1 MGAEEALEFVDNL
14 VFLKTGEH
22 LDKTQR
28 IILRHFWE
36 DEKRTYQDIANIL
49 NYTEAHLKAVGAEL
63 WHLLSKV
70 LGEKVSKS
78 TFQAVLQ
85 GFRTTQ
91 QSQKIP
97 HIPNLAGNDAKP
109 QDLDSNFVGRDR
121 QIADLHTLVSRGA
134 KVILIQGEGGVGKT
148 TLARKYFKTQKF
160 NFVLELWMATEIQN
174 ITPVESVVEEWL
186 RRDFNEEPGRDFG
199 INLERLRRKLREQTS
214 KIGVF
219 IDNLETAL
227 DKNGKFLEYRRPYV
241 QLLRV
246 LADVDVH
253 SVTLV
258 TSRERLCES
267 SVEVNLYP
275 LEGLEDEAWQQFFSR
290 RHINCDSTILS
301 EMCRAYGGNAKA
313 MQILRGAILTDF
325 SGDIYA
331 YWQENCTD
339 LLIERELKD
348 LVASQFTRLQE
359 NDLEAYRLLCRLGC
373 YRYQDITSLPIEGV
387 LCLLWDLPEP
397 KRRGVIKALQDLSL
411 IEAKKG
417 QYWLHPVIRD
427 EAISRLRLVNEEW
440 ELVNRKAADFWMQRV
455 ETVKNINDA
464 LTALEAYY
472 HYVEISDFEQAGDV
486 ILQGRGKQW
495 SIGLPLGCSFY
506 QLGLLQ
512 KNFSV
517 IKRLIDQ
524 IKSPE
529 RLIKLYNILGYTY
542 QIIGCIREA
551 IECYDNSG
559 EILDDLAEKPTK
571 ISKISILFNA
581 GLCKLE
587 LWEIEAAEDCFN
599 SVCSL
604 AEENRNLDDYI
615 VYAQCCL
622 ALIKSSSG
630 SSEDAFH
637 LAENAFSTMSSSTRV
652 TLWGIGH
659 SLVNLCLT
667 YKNLGN
673 LEKSFEFCQQAIFHA
688 EENNFTQIKAKAI
701 SCLAEL
707 FREQGEFTRAIFHHE
722 KAIEILDKIG
732 AKSNLAEAYYQ
743 LALTHKK
750 MGEIDQSRESF
761 VQAMS
766 ATGYAYALFNEMQAP
781 RQVEKV
787 QTAMEYFE
795 K

>member
-14 VFLKTGEH
+14 VFLTRGKH
-22 LDKTQR
+22 LDKTER
-28 IILRHFWE
+28 IILRHLWE
-36 DEKRTYQDIANIL
+36 DEKRTYQDIANSSS
-49 NYTEAHLKAVGAEL
+49 YTEAHLKAVGAEL

-70 LGEKVSKS
+70 LREKVSKS
-78 TFQAVLQ
+78 TFQGVVQ

-91 QSQKIP
+91 ESQKISN
-97 HIPNLAGNDAKP
+97 ISNLAGNEAKP

-121 QIADLHTLVSRGA
+121 QIADLHTIVSRGA

-275 LEGLEDEAWQQFFSR
+275 LGGLD
-290 RHINCDSTILS
+290 
-301 EMCRAYGGNAKA
+301 
-313 MQILRGAILTDF
+313 
-325 SGDIYA
+325 
-331 YWQENCTD
+331 
-339 LLIERELKD
+339 
-348 LVASQFTRLQE
+348 
-359 NDLEAYRLLCRLGC
+359 
-373 YRYQDITSLPIEGV
+373 
-387 LCLLWDLPEP
+387 
-397 KRRGVIKALQDLSL
+397 
-411 IEAKKG
+411 
-417 QYWLHPVIRD
+417 D
-427 EAISRLRLVNEEW
+427 EAISRLRLVSEEW
-440 ELVNRKAADFWMQRV
+440 ELVNRKAAGFWTQQV
-455 ETVKNINDA
+455 EIIKNINDA

-472 HYVEISDFEQAGDV
+472 HYVEIRNFEQAGDV
-486 ILQGRGKQW
+486 ILQGQGKQW

-517 IKRLIDQ
+517 IKRLIDN

-542 QIIGCIREA
+542 RIIGCIREA
-551 IECYDNSG
+551 IECYDQSG
-559 EILDDLAEKPTK
+559 KILDQLDEKPTK
-571 ISKISILFNA
+571 LSILFNT

-604 AEENRNLDDYI
+604 AEQNSSLDDYMA
-615 VYAQCCL
+615 YAECSL
-622 ALIKSSSG
+622 ALIKSYSG
-630 SSEDAFH
+630 RGEDAFN
-637 LAENAFSTMSSSTRV
+637 LAENAFSAMSSSTKV

-659 SLVNLCLT
+659 SLVNLSLT

-673 LEKSFEFCQQAIFHA
+673 LNKSVELCQQAIFDSD
-688 EENNFTQIKAKAI
+688 ENNFTQIKAKAI

-707 FREQGEFTRAIFHHE
+707 FREQREFPRAIFYHSE
-722 KAIEILDKIG
+722 AIEILDKIG
-732 AKSNLAEAYYQ
+732 AKSDLAEAYYQ

-761 VQAMS
+761 VQAI
-766 ATGYAYALFNEMQAP
+766 ALFNEMQAP

-787 QTAMEYFE
+787 ETAMEYFE

>member
-14 VFLKTGEH
+14 VFLTTGKH
-22 LDKTQR
+22 LDKTER
-28 IILRHFWE
+28 IILRHLWE
-36 DEKRTYQDIANIL
+36 DEKRTYQDIANSSS
-49 NYTEAHLKAVGAEL
+49 YTEAHLKAVGAEL

-70 LGEKVSKS
+70 LREKVSKS
-78 TFQAVLQ
+78 TFQGVVQ

-91 QSQKIP
+91 ESQKISN
-97 HIPNLAGNDAKP
+97 IPNLAGNDAKP

-160 NFVLELWMATEIQN
+160 NFILELWMATEIQN

-227 DKNGKFLEYRRPYV
+227 DRNGKFLEYRRPYV

-246 LADVDVH
+246 LTDVDVH

-275 LEGLEDEAWQQFFSR
+275 LGGLDDEAWRQFFSR
-290 RHINCDSTILS
+290 GHINCDSTILS

-313 MQILRGAILTDF
+313 MQIIRGAILTDF
-325 SGDIYA
+325 HGDIYA
-331 YWQENCTD
+331 YWQENCTY

-387 LCLLWDLPEP
+387 LCLLWDVPEP
-397 KRRGVIKALQDLSL
+397 KRRSVIKALQDLSL

-427 EAISRLRLVNEEW
+427 EAISRLRLVSEEW
-440 ELVNRKAADFWMQRV
+440 ELVNRKAAGFWTQQV
-455 ETVKNINDA
+455 EIIKNITDA

-472 HYVEISDFEQAGDV
+472 HYVEIRNFEQAGDV

-495 SIGLPLGCSFY
+495 SVGLPLGCSFY

-517 IKRLIDQ
+517 IKRLIDN

-542 QIIGCIREA
+542 RIIGCIREA
-551 IECYDNSG
+551 IECYDQSG
-559 EILDDLAEKPTK
+559 KILDQLDEKPTK
-571 ISKISILFNA
+571 LSILFNT

-604 AEENRNLDDYI
+604 AEQNSNLDDYM
-615 VYAQCCL
+615 VYAECSL
-622 ALIKSSSG
+622 ALIKSYSG
-630 SSEDAFH
+630 RGEDAFN
-637 LAENAFSTMSSSTRV
+637 LAENAFSAMSSSTRV

-659 SLVNLCLT
+659 SLVNLSLT

-673 LEKSFEFCQQAIFHA
+673 IKKSFELCQQAILHSD
-688 EENNFTQIKAKAI
+688 ENNFTQIKAKAI

-707 FREQGEFTRAIFHHE
+707 FREQREFTKAIFRHSE
-722 KAIEILDKIG
+722 AIEILDKIG
-732 AKSNLAEAYYQ
+732 AKSDLAEAYYQ

-761 VQAMS
+761 VQAV
-766 ATGYAYALFNEMQAP
+766 ALFNEMQAP

-787 QTAMEYFE
+787 ETAMEYFQ

>member
-1 MGAEEALEFVDNL
+1 MGVEEALEFVDNL

-28 IILRHFWE
+28 IILRHLWE
-36 DEKRTYQDIANIL
+36 DERRTYQDIANSL
-49 NYTEAHLKAVGAEL
+49 RYTEAHLKSVGAEL

-70 LGEKVSKS
+70 LGVKVSKS
-78 TFQAVLQ
+78 TFQGIVQ

-91 QSQKIP
+91 QSLKIS
-97 HIPNLAGNDAKP
+97 HIPNLEGNGTKP

-121 QIADLHTLVSRGA
+121 QIAELHTLVSRGA

-174 ITPVESVVEEWL
+174 LTPVESVVEEWL
-186 RRDFNEEPGRDFG
+186 RRYFNEEPGCDFG
-199 INLERLRRKLREQTS
+199 IRLERLRRKLREETS

-227 DKNGKFLEYRRPYV
+227 DKNGKFLEARRSYV
-241 QLLRV
+241 ELLRV
-246 LADVDVH
+246 LADPDVH
-253 SVTLV
+253 SVTLI
-258 TSRERLCES
+258 TSRERLRES
-267 SVEVNLYP
+267 SVEVHLYP
-275 LEGLEDEAWQQFFSR
+275 LEGLDDEAWRQFFNS
-290 RHINCDSTILS
+290 RHINSDYTIIS

-313 MQILRGAILTDF
+313 MQIIRGAIFTDF
-325 SGDIYA
+325 SGDIHA
-331 YWQENCTD
+331 YWQETCTD

-348 LVASQFTRLQE
+348 LVASQFSRLQE

-373 YRYQDITSLPIEGV
+373 YRYQDITSVPIEGV
-387 LCLLWDLPEP
+387 LCLLWDVPEQ

-427 EAISRLRLVNEEW
+427 EAISRLRLVSEEW
-440 ELVNRKAADFWMQRV
+440 ELVNRKAAEFWTQKV
-455 ETVKNINDA
+455 EIVKDITDA

-486 ILQGRGKQW
+486 ILQGRGNKW
-495 SIGLPLGCSFY
+495 GTGLPLGSCLY

-512 KNFSV
+512 KILSV
-517 IKRLIDQ
+517 IKRIIDDV
-524 IKSPE
+524 KSPK
-529 RLIKLYNILGYTY
+529 RLIKLYIILGYTY
-542 QIIGCIREA
+542 RIIGCVREA
-551 IECYDNSG
+551 IECYKKSG
-559 EILDDLAEKPTK
+559 EILDELDEKL
-571 ISKISILFNA
+571 SKISILFNT

-587 LWEIEAAEDCFN
+587 LWEIEAAEDSFN
-599 SVCSL
+599 AVCNL
-604 AEENRNLDDYI
+604 AKQNSNLDDYMA
-615 VYAQCCL
+615 YSQCCL
-622 ALIKSSSG
+622 ALIESSSG
-630 SSEDAFH
+630 SREDAFN
-637 LAENAFSTMSSSTRV
+637 LAEDAFATMSSSKRV

-659 SLVNLCLT
+659 SLVTLCLT
-667 YKNLGN
+667 HKNLGN
-673 LEKSFEFCQQAIFHA
+673 IKKSFELCQQAIFHA

-707 FREQGEFTRAIFHHE
+707 FREQREFTRAIFHHSE
-722 KAIEILDKIG
+722 AIEILDKIG
-732 AKSNLAEAYYQ
+732 AKSDLAEAYYQ

-750 MGEIDQSRESF
+750 IGEIERSRESF
-761 VQAMS
+761 MQAI
-766 ATGYAYALFNEMQAP
+766 ALFNEMQAP

>member
-1 MGAEEALEFVDNL
+1 MGVEEALEFVDNL

-28 IILRHFWE
+28 IILRHLWE
-36 DEKRTYQDIANIL
+36 DEKRTYQDIANSC

-70 LGEKVSKS
+70 LGVKVSKS
-78 TFQAVLQ
+78 TFQGVVQ
-85 GFRTTQ
+85 GFRRSQ
-91 QSQKIP
+91 HSQKNPDIP
-97 HIPNLAGNDAKP
+97 DIATNSTNS

-121 QIADLHTLVSRGA
+121 QIAELHTLVSRGA
-134 KVILIQGEGGVGKT
+134 KVILIQGKGGVGKT
-148 TLARKYFKTQKF
+148 TLARKYFKSQKF
-160 NFVLELWMATEIQN
+160 DFVLELWMATEIQN

-199 INLERLRRKLREQTS
+199 INLKRLRRKLREQTV

-227 DKNGKFLEYRRPYV
+227 DKNGKFIEYRRPYV
-241 QLLRV
+241 DLLRV
-246 LADVDVH
+246 LADSDVH

-258 TSRERLCES
+258 TSRERLRES
-267 SVEVNLYP
+267 SVEVHLYT
-275 LEGLEDEAWQQFFSR
+275 LEGLDDGAWRQYFSR

-301 EMCRAYGGNAKA
+301 EMCKACGGNAKA

-325 SGDIYA
+325 HGDIHT

-387 LCLLWDLPEP
+387 LCLLWDVPEP

-440 ELVNRKAADFWMQRV
+440 ELVNRKAAQFWTQQV
-455 ETVKNINDA
+455 EIVKNINDA

-486 ILQGRGKQW
+486 ILQGRGEHW

-517 IKRLIDQ
+517 IKRLIDE

-542 QIIGCIREA
+542 RIIGCIREA
-551 IECYDNSG
+551 IECYDKSG
-559 EILDDLAEKPTK
+559 KILGKLDEKPTK
-571 ISKISILFNA
+571 ISILFNT

-587 LWEIEAAEDCFN
+587 LWEIEAAEYCFN

-604 AEENRNLDDYI
+604 AEQNSNLDDYMA
-615 VYAQCCL
+615 YSQCCL
-622 ALIKSSSG
+622 ALIKSCSG
-630 SSEDAFH
+630 SREDAFH
-637 LAENAFSTMSSSTRV
+637 LAEQAFYAMSSTRV

-673 LEKSFEFCQQAIFHA
+673 LKKSFELCQQAILHA

-707 FREQGEFTRAIFHHE
+707 FREQGEFTKAIFNHSE
-722 KAIEILDKIG
+722 AIEIIDKIG
-732 AKSNLAEAYYQ
+732 AKSDLAEAYYQ
-743 LALTHKK
+743 FALTHKK
-750 MGEIDQSRESF
+750 MGEIAQSRETF
-761 VQAMS
+761 LQAI
-766 ATGYAYALFNEMQAP
+766 ALFNEMQAP

-787 QTAMEYFE
+787 QTAMECFE

>member
-14 VFLKTGEH
+14 VFLKKREH

-28 IILRHFWE
+28 IILRHLWE
-36 DEKRTYQDIANIL
+36 DEKRTYQDIANSRG
-49 NYTEAHLKAVGAEL
+49 YTEAHLKAVGAGL
-63 WHLLSKV
+63 WHLLSDV

-78 TFQAVLQ
+78 TFQGVVQ
-85 GFRTTQ
+85 GFWTTQ
-91 QSQKIP
+91 QSEKVS
-97 HIPNLAGNDAKP
+97 HIPNLANNGTKP
-109 QDLDSNFVGRDR
+109 QDIDSNFVGRDR
-121 QIADLHTLVSRGA
+121 QIAELYTLVRGGA

-148 TLARKYFKTQKF
+148 TLARKYFKTKKF
-160 NFVLELWMATEIQN
+160 NFLLELWMATEIQN

-199 INLERLRRKLREQTS
+199 INLERLRRKLRQQTP

-241 QLLRV
+241 ELLRV
-246 LADVDVH
+246 LADPDVH
-253 SVTLV
+253 SVTLI
-258 TSRERLCES
+258 TSRERLRES
-267 SVEVNLYP
+267 SIELHLYP
-275 LEGLEDEAWQQFFSR
+275 LEGLDDEAWRQFFSR

-325 SGDIYA
+325 HGDIHA
-331 YWQENCTD
+331 YWQENCTN

-348 LVASQFTRLQE
+348 LVTSQFTRLQE
-359 NDLEAYRLLCRLGC
+359 NDIEAYRLLCRLGC
-373 YRYQDITSLPIEGV
+373 YRYQDISSIPVEGV
-387 LCLLWDLPEP
+387 LCLLWDVPEQEY
-397 KRRGVIKALQDLSL
+397 KRVIKALQDLSL

-427 EAISRLRLVNEEW
+427 EAIARLRLVVGEW
-440 ELVNRKAADFWMQRV
+440 ELVNRKAAQFWTEQV
-455 ETVKNINDA
+455 EVVKDITDA

-472 HYVEISDFEQAGDV
+472 HYVEIKDFEQAGDV

-517 IKRLIDQ
+517 IKRLIDD
-524 IKSPE
+524 IKSQE
-529 RLIKLYNILGYTY
+529 RLIELYNILGYTY
-542 QIIGCIREA
+542 RIIGCIREA
-551 IECYDNSG
+551 IECYDKSE
-559 EILDDLAEKPTK
+559 EILDKLDEKPTK
-571 ISKISILFNA
+571 ISILFNT

-587 LWEIEAAEDCFN
+587 LWEIEAAENCFN

-604 AEENRNLDDYI
+604 AEENTNLDDYMT
-615 VYAQCCL
+615 YAQCCL
-622 ALIKSSSG
+622 ALIKSCSG
-630 SSEDAFH
+630 STEYAFH
-637 LAENAFSTMSSSTRV
+637 VAKEAFSAMSSSNRV
-652 TLWGIGH
+652 TLWGVGH
-659 SLVNLCLT
+659 SLVQLCLT

-673 LEKSFEFCQQAIFHA
+673 IKKSFELCKRAISHS

-701 SCLAEL
+701 SCLAAL
-707 FREQGEFTRAIFHHE
+707 FGEEGEFARALFHHLE
-722 KAIEILDKIG
+722 AIEILDEIG
-732 AKSNLAEAYYQ
+732 AKSDLAEAYYQ
-743 LALTHKK
+743 RALTYQK
-750 MGEIDQSRESF
+750 MDEINMSRKNF
-761 VQAMS
+761 IQAI
-766 ATGYAYALFNEMQAP
+766 ALFNEMQAP

-787 QTAMEYFE
+787 KTAMGYFE
-795 K
+795 T

>member
-14 VFLKTGEH
+14 VFLKKREH
-22 LDKTQR
+22 LDKIQR
-28 IILRHFWE
+28 IILRNLWE
-36 DEKRTYQDIANIL
+36 DGKQTYHDIANSRG
-49 NYTEAHLKAVGAEL
+49 YTEAHLKAVGAGL
-63 WHLLSKV
+63 WHLLSDV

-78 TFQAVLQ
+78 TFQGVVQ
-85 GFRTTQ
+85 GFWTTQ
-91 QSQKIP
+91 QSQKVP
-97 HIPNLAGNDAKP
+97 YIPNSANNGAKP

-121 QIADLHTLVSRGA
+121 QIAELHTLVSGGA

-199 INLERLRRKLREQTS
+199 INLERLRRKLRQQTP

-241 QLLRV
+241 ELLRV
-246 LADVDVH
+246 LADPDVH

-258 TSRERLCES
+258 TSRERLRES
-267 SVEVNLYP
+267 SVELHLYQ
-275 LEGLEDEAWQQFFSR
+275 LEGLDDEAWRQFFSR
-290 RHINCDSTILS
+290 RYINYDSIILS

-325 SGDIYA
+325 HGDIYA

-348 LVASQFTRLQE
+348 LVASQFSRLRE
-359 NDLEAYRLLCRLGC
+359 HDLEAYHLLCRLGC
-373 YRYQDITSLPIEGV
+373 YRYQDISSIPVEGV
-387 LCLLWDLPEP
+387 LCLLWDVPEQQY
-397 KRRGVIKALQDLSL
+397 RRVIKALQDLSL

-427 EAISRLRLVNEEW
+427 EAISRLRLVGEEW
-440 ELVNRKAADFWMQRV
+440 ELVNRKAAQFWTQQV
-455 ETVKNINDA
+455 EVVKSITDA

-486 ILQGRGKQW
+486 ILQGRGEQW
-495 SIGLPLGCSFY
+495 SVGLPLGCSFY

-517 IKRLIDQ
+517 IKRIIDN
-524 IKSPE
+524 IKSQE
-529 RLIKLYNILGYTY
+529 RLINLYNILGYTY
-542 QIIGCIREA
+542 RIIGCIREA
-551 IECYDNSG
+551 IECYEKSEKVLDN
-559 EILDDLAEKPTK
+559 LDVKQT
-571 ISKISILFNA
+571 KISILFNT

-587 LWEIEAAEDCFN
+587 LWEMRAAEDCFN
-599 SVCSL
+599 SVCNL
-604 AEENRNLDDYI
+604 IEQNTNLDDYI
-615 VYAQCCL
+615 AYAQCCL
-622 ALIKSSSG
+622 ALIQSCSG
-630 SSEDAFH
+630 SREDAFH
-637 LAENAFSTMSSSTRV
+637 LAEEAYFAISSSNRV

-659 SLVNLCLT
+659 SLVQLCLT

-673 LEKSFEFCQQAIFHA
+673 LKKSFELCQRAIFHS

-701 SCLAEL
+701 SCLAVL
-707 FREQGEFTRAIFHHE
+707 YREQGEFASAVFHHLE
-722 KAIEILDKIG
+722 AIEILDKIG
-732 AKSNLAEAYYQ
+732 AKSDLAEGYYQ
-743 LALTHKK
+743 RALTYQR
-750 MGEIDQSRESF
+750 MGEINMSMESF
-761 VQAMS
+761 VQAI
-766 ATGYAYALFNEMQAP
+766 ALFNEMQAP

-787 QTAMEYFE
+787 QTAMKYFE
-795 K
+795 T

>member
-1 MGAEEALEFVDNL
+1 MGVEEALEFVDNL
-14 VFLKTGEH
+14 VFLQTGEH

-28 IILRHFWE
+28 IILRNLWE
-36 DEKRTYQDIANIL
+36 DEKRTYQHIANRRG
-49 NYTEAHLKAVGAEL
+49 YTEAHLKAVGAEL

-70 LGEKVSKS
+70 LGAKVSKS
-78 TFQAVLQ
+78 TFQGVVQ
-85 GFRTTQ
+85 GFRTNQ
-91 QSQKIP
+91 QSQKASQ
-97 HIPNLAGNDAKP
+97 IPNLATNGTKP

-121 QIADLHTLVSRGA
+121 QIAELHTLFSRGE

-148 TLARKYFKTQKF
+148 RLARKYFKSQKF

-174 ITPVESVVEEWL
+174 LTPVESVVEEWL
-186 RRDFNEEPGRDFG
+186 RRYFNEEPGGDFG
-199 INLERLRRKLREQTS
+199 ISLERLRRKLREQTS

-241 QLLRV
+241 ELLRV
-246 LADVDVH
+246 LADSDVH

-258 TSRERLCES
+258 TSRERLRES
-267 SVEVNLYP
+267 SLEVYLYP
-275 LEGLEDEAWQQFFSR
+275 LEGLDDEAWREFFSSC
-290 RHINCDSTILS
+290 HINCDCTILS
-301 EMCRAYGGNAKA
+301 EMCSAYGGNAKA

-325 SGDIYA
+325 SGDIHS
-331 YWQENCTD
+331 YWQENSTD

-348 LVASQFTRLQE
+348 LVASQFTRLQQI
-359 NDLEAYRLLCRLGC
+359 DLEAYRLLCRLGC
-373 YRYQDITSLPIEGV
+373 YRYQDIPSLPIEGV
-387 LCLLWDLPEP
+387 LCLLWDVPAQ

-427 EAISRLRLVNEEW
+427 EAISRLRLISEEW
-440 ELVNRKAADFWMQRV
+440 ELVNRKAAECWTQRV
-455 ETVKNINDA
+455 VSITNINDA

-472 HYVEISDFEQAGDV
+472 HYVEISDFEKAGDV
-486 ILQGRGKQW
+486 ILQGRGKKW
-495 SIGLPLGCSFY
+495 GTGLPLGSSFY

-517 IKRLIDQ
+517 IQRIIDD

-529 RLIKLYNILGYTY
+529 RLIRLYNILGYTY
-542 QIIGCIREA
+542 RIIGCIREA
-551 IECYDNSG
+551 IECYEKSG
-559 EILDDLAEKPTK
+559 KVLGTLDAKQTE
-571 ISKISILFNA
+571 ISILFNT

-599 SVCSL
+599 SVCIL
-604 AEENRNLDDYI
+604 AEQNSNLDDYMT
-615 VYAQCCL
+615 YAQCCL
-622 ALIKSSSG
+622 AMIKSRFG
-630 SSEDAFH
+630 SREDAFN
-637 LAENAFSTMSSSTRV
+637 LAEVAFSSISTSTRV

-659 SLVNLCLT
+659 SLVTLCLT

-673 LEKSFEFCQQAIFHA
+673 LKKSFELCQRAIFHS

-707 FREQGEFTRAIFHHE
+707 FREQGEFARAIFHHSE
-722 KAIEILDKIG
+722 AIEILDKIG
-732 AKSNLAEAYYQ
+732 AKSDLAEAYYQ

-750 MGEIDQSRESF
+750 MGEIDQNRESF

-787 QTAMEYFE
+787 QIAMECFE

>member
-1 MGAEEALEFVDNL
+1 MGVEEALEFVDNL

-28 IILRHFWE
+28 IILRHLWE
-36 DEKRTYQDIANIL
+36 DERRTYQDIANSL
-49 NYTEAHLKAVGAEL
+49 RYTEAHLKSVGAEL

-70 LGEKVSKS
+70 LGVKVSKS
-78 TFQAVLQ
+78 TFQGVVQ

-91 QSQKIP
+91 QSLKIS
-97 HIPNLAGNDAKP
+97 HIPNLEGNGTKP

-121 QIADLHTLVSRGA
+121 QIAELHTLVSRGA

-174 ITPVESVVEEWL
+174 LTPVESVVEEWL
-186 RRDFNEEPGRDFG
+186 RRYFNEEPGCDFG
-199 INLERLRRKLREQTS
+199 ISLERLRRKLREQTS

-227 DKNGKFLEYRRPYV
+227 DKNGKFLEDRRSYV
-241 QLLRV
+241 ELLRV
-246 LADVDVH
+246 LADIDVH
-253 SVTLV
+253 TITLV
-258 TSRERLCES
+258 TSRERLRES
-267 SVEVNLYP
+267 SVEVHLYP
-275 LEGLEDEAWQQFFSR
+275 LEGLDDEAWRQFFSR

-301 EMCRAYGGNAKA
+301 EMCSAYGGNAKA

-325 SGDIYA
+325 YGDIHA
-331 YWQENCTD
+331 YWQDNCTY

-373 YRYQDITSLPIEGV
+373 YRYQDITSVPIEGV
-387 LCLLWDLPEP
+387 LCLLWDVPEQ

-427 EAISRLRLVNEEW
+427 EAISRLRLVSEEW
-440 ELVNRKAADFWMQRV
+440 ELVNRKAAEFWTQKV
-455 ETVKNINDA
+455 EVVKNITDA

-486 ILQGRGKQW
+486 ILQGRGNKW
-495 SIGLPLGCSFY
+495 GTGLPLGSCFY

-517 IKRLIDQ
+517 IKRIIDDV
-524 IKSPE
+524 KSQK
-529 RLIKLYNILGYTY
+529 RLIKLYIILGYTY
-542 QIIGCIREA
+542 RIIGCVREA
-551 IECYDNSG
+551 IECYEKSG
-559 EILDDLAEKPTK
+559 EILEKLDEKLT
-571 ISKISILFNA
+571 KISILFNT

-599 SVCSL
+599 AVCSL
-604 AEENRNLDDYI
+604 AEQNSNLDDYMA
-615 VYAQCCL
+615 YSQCCL

-630 SSEDAFH
+630 NKEDAFH
-637 LAENAFSTMSSSTRV
+637 LAEQAFSAMSSSTRV

-659 SLVNLCLT
+659 SLVSLCLT

-673 LEKSFEFCQQAIFHA
+673 LKKSCELCQRAIFHA

-701 SCLAEL
+701 SSLAEL
-707 FREQGEFTRAIFHHE
+707 FREQGEFNRAIFHHSE
-722 KAIEILDKIG
+722 AIEILDKIG
-732 AKSNLAEAYYQ
+732 AKSDLAEAYYQ

-750 MGEIDQSRESF
+750 MGEIAKSRESF
-761 VQAMS
+761 VH
-766 ATGYAYALFNEMQAP
+766 GIALFNEMQAP

-787 QTAMEYFE
+787 QTAMEHFE